1 MFIRSSEQGADL
13 NAGARAI
20 NPRAAREPGWVGVTR
35 GVHVLAWL
43 VAGSL
48 LAGIHADAAASSRR
62 AHISAKRAH
71 ASGTAALS
79 HQKQHR
85 VGRAKRRNAVRATAS
100 RPLSA
105 RPASSSAA
113 KPSNAALSGEL
124 AVVQQ
129 AIGLARKGKLSDA
142 STLAKSISDPVAQ
155 KLVEWV
161 VLRNAG
167 SEANFNRYEAFVR
180 ANPNWP
186 GIPSLRRRAEARLWQ
201 ERRDGATVRGFLGEQ
216 PLSARGRF
224 ALARVLISE
233 GDRGAAEREIR
244 GAWRSEELSAELE
257 AAVLDAFG
265 DVLTRSDH
273 SARMDRRIGAKDLG
287 GAMRAARRRGDGA
300 VSIVKA
306 CASAQA
312 NSADARKRLDAVPS
326 EARGDPG
333 YTLCRIQFLLR
344 GDGVAAATQ
353 LMLAVPPELLQV
365 QDTDAWWRARRTL
378 ARKLLDLGEPETAY
392 QVVRGAA
399 SPDNPYYRAEFHFM
413 AGWIALRFLADPATA
428 LAHFA
433 HVDDGSANPIVLARA
448 AYWRGRAHEAA
459 GRTEDVRA
467 NFEAAASHSTA
478 YYGQVARAR
487 LGLREIELRAPLEP
501 AHAASVE
508 LFRAAELLYAI
519 GERELVLSFLTGL
532 AEQSDDPAGLAAL
545 ASLAARNDD
554 ARAVLLVGKT
564 ALARGL
570 PLDLYAFPDIGV
582 PRYSPI
588 GPGLDRSIVYSV
600 VRTESEFNQRD
611 VSPAKAVGLMQVTPE
626 AGRDTAKRFSVGYDW
641 KRLVADPVYNT
652 QMGAAE
658 LAALLKEY
666 RGSYIMSFAGY
677 NAGRGRVQKWVA
689 QYGDPR
695 DAKVDAIDWVE
706 RIPFAETRN
715 YVQRV
720 MENLQ
725 VYRVRFG
732 ESTAVT
738 FQPDLGARTADESS
752 SDPDPQVHP

>member
-1 MFIRSSEQGADL
+1 M
-13 NAGARAI
+13 
-20 NPRAAREPGWVGVTR
+20 TR

-48 LAGIHADAAASSRR
+48 LAAIHADAATTSRR
-62 AHISAKRAH
+62 AHISGGRAH
-71 ASGTAALS
+71 ASHTAAPS
-79 HQKQHR
+79 QRKQLR
-85 VGRAKRRNAVRATAS
+85 VDRTKKRNATRGATSRA
-100 RPLSA
+100 PSA
-105 RPASSSAA
+105 PPASSSAG
-113 KPSNAALSGEL
+113 KPSNAALPGEL

-142 STLAKSISDPVAQ
+142 STHAKSISDPVAQ

-167 SEANFNRYEAFVR
+167 SDAKFSRYEAFIR
-180 ANPNWP
+180 ENPNWP
-186 GIPSLRRRAEARLWQ
+186 GISSLRRRAEARLWQ

-216 PLSARGRF
+216 PLSPAGRF

-244 GAWRSEELSAELE
+244 AAWRSGELSAELE

-273 SARMDRRIGAKDLG
+273 SARMGRRIGAKDFG
-287 GAMRAARRRGDGA
+287 GAMRAAGRLGDGA

-306 CASAQA
+306 CAGAQT
-312 NSADARKRLDAVPS
+312 NSADPRKRLDAVPS

-333 YTLCRIQFLLR
+333 YTLCRIQSLLR

-353 LMLAVPPELLQV
+353 LMLAVPPDLLQI
-365 QDTDAWWRARRTL
+365 QATDEWWRARRTL

-399 SPDNPYYRAEFHFM
+399 SPDNPYYRAELHFM

-428 LAHFA
+428 LAHFT

-459 GRTEDVRA
+459 GRTEDMRA
-467 NFEAAASHSTA
+467 SFEAAARHSTA
-478 YYGQVARAR
+478 YYGQLARAR
-487 LGLREIELRAPLEP
+487 LGLRELELRVPSEP
-501 AHAASVE
+501 VHPASVE
-508 LFRAAELLYAI
+508 LLRAAELLYGI
-519 GERELVLSFLTGL
+519 GERELVMSFLTGL
-532 AEQSDDPAGLAAL
+532 ADRSDDAAGLAEL
-545 ASLAARNDD
+545 ASLAARNND

-570 PLDLYAFPDIGV
+570 PLDVHAFPDIGV

-588 GPGLDRSIVYSV
+588 GPSLDRSIVYSV

-652 QMGAAE
+652 QMGEAE

-720 MENLQ
+720 MENLH

-732 ESTAVT
+732 ERTAVM
-738 FQPDLGARTADESS
+738 FEPDLSTRTADERSR
-752 SDPDPQVHP
+752 DPDPQAHP